1 MNGHFFRRMAGQMI
15 MQLPHFLCCK
25 RAQGENQIHRMG
37 SLPPLDRL
45 QHLWI

>member
-1 MNGHFFRRMAGQMI
+1 MNGHFFRRVAGQMI

-37 SLPPLDRL
+37 SKPPCGGAEKN
-45 QHLWI
+45 